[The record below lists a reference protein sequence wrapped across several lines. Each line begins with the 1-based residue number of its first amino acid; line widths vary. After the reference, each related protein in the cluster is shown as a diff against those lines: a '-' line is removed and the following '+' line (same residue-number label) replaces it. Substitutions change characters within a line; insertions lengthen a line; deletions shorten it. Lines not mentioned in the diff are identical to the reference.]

1 MVGPG
6 DRVEVDGAGNLI
18 AEISYGRRRLMA
30 IDPVSLGIL
39 WDRLI
44 SITDE
49 VLSTLV
55 RTSFSSNV
63 RDSYDLSV
71 LLFSADGRSLVQ
83 GTIQRALL
91 HRHRAGH
98 AASHA
103 GSASPPTRSGRAT

>member
-1 MVGPG
+1 
-6 DRVEVDGAGNLI
+6 
-18 AEISYGRRRLMA
+18 MA

-49 VLSTLV
+49 VLSALV

-83 GTIQRALL
+83 GTYSVPSSPAPGRPRCVTCWI
-91 HRHRAGH
+91 
-98 AASHA
+98 
-103 GSASPPTRSGRAT
+103 ASPPTRSGRAT